1 LAPGGNMFVESIQK
15 IFTVW
20 PVYTRETVYKT
31 LVDPVTD
38 KKVVDIVT
46 YYLYNDKA
54 KIDTNENNKTNID
67 VKV

>member
-1 LAPGGNMFVESIQK
+1 MFIENIQRL
-15 IFTVW
+15 FNVW

-38 KKVVDIVT
+38 KKTVDIVT

-54 KIDTNENNKTNID
+54 KIDTDESNKTNID